1 MTYKEGTM
9 LYHTIYQSPLG
20 NISLLADDGGL
31 LGAWFLEQKYFERG
45 YEGAE
50 RSEQS
55 NVILDSTEMWLDEYF
70 SGKNPE
76 IPDFLAAQGSQ
87 FQKNVWGILQEIPQG
102 QTISYGQ
109 IADKLN
115 CKSAQAVG
123 GAVGRNPLSIFVPCH
138 RVLGSQGQLS
148 GYAGGLDK
156 KIYLLDHEGVTNYI
170 N

>member
-55 NVILDSTEMWLDEYF
+55 NVILDSTKMWLDEYF

-87 FQKNVWGILQEIPQG
+87 FQKNVFFSEQFHFQIGRIGSKRMFTMGLAITGIF
-102 QTISYGQ
+102 
-109 IADKLN
+109 
-115 CKSAQAVG
+115 
-123 GAVGRNPLSIFVPCH
+123 GA
-138 RVLGSQGQLS
+138 
-148 GYAGGLDK
+148 
-156 KIYLLDHEGVTNYI
+156 E
-170 N
+170 